1 MKKASNL
8 YPKNLKRNM
17 ELTTYTKAQINNNIS
32 KLLEEGKSN
41 DDALHFFLKM
51 KMVNDLGPERPFI
64 TKAPSPAEVKIHLLG
79 YDDIPQDDVILEL
92 PNQAKNNTQR
102 LVFKLSPAYALYVE
116 KVHDSLQVTVNG
128 KNLTA
133 MYLKTFRAADIA
145 LWMIRQRH
153 KLDKYIEEWDTVL
166 DLACKKSKLDR
177 MAFLKIRAIF
187 TEAMKDYPRLKY
199 VIIEQ
204 KRRAR
209 IRVKI
214 PNTDVG
220 VYIDAWWG
228 SYEEK
233 LPPQIESLKLL
244 LDAHR
249 KSCLTK
255 FFVHH

>member
-1 MKKASNL
+1 
-8 YPKNLKRNM
+8 
-17 ELTTYTKAQINNNIS
+17 
-32 KLLEEGKSN
+32 
-41 DDALHFFLKM
+41 
-51 KMVNDLGPERPFI
+51 
-64 TKAPSPAEVKIHLLG
+64 
-79 YDDIPQDDVILEL
+79 
-92 PNQAKNNTQR
+92 
-102 LVFKLSPAYALYVE
+102 
-116 KVHDSLQVTVNG
+116 
-128 KNLTA
+128 
-133 MYLKTFRAADIA
+133 
-145 LWMIRQRH
+145 
-153 KLDKYIEEWDTVL
+153 
-166 DLACKKSKLDR
+166 

-249 KSCLTK
+249 KSCLK
-255 FFVHH
+255 NFFVHH

>member
-17 ELTTYTKAQINNNIS
+17 ELMTYTKAQIHNNIS

-116 KVHDSLQVTVNG
+116 KAHDSLQVTVNG

-199 VIIEQ
+199 VI
-204 KRRAR
+204 
-209 IRVKI
+209 VD

-249 KSCLTK
+249 KSCLK
-255 FFVHH
+255 NFFVHH

>member
-1 MKKASNL
+1 M
-8 YPKNLKRNM
+8 
-17 ELTTYTKAQINNNIS
+17 TYTKAQIHNNIS

-102 LVFKLSPAYALYVE
+102 LVFKLSPTYALYVE
-116 KVHDSLQVTVNG
+116 KAHDSLQVTVNG

-153 KLDKYIEEWDTVL
+153 KLDKYIEKWDSVL
-166 DLACKKSKLDR
+166 DRACKKSKLDR
-177 MAFLKIRAIF
+177 MAFLGIRAIF
-187 TEAMKDYPRLKY
+187 TEAMKDYPQIKY

-209 IRVKI
+209 IRVNI
-214 PNTDVG
+214 PNTDLG

-228 SYEEK
+228 SYK
-233 LPPQIESLKLL
+233 KNLPQQIESLKMLL
-244 LDAHR
+244 EAHR
-249 KSCLTK
+249 KSCLK
-255 FFVHH
+255 SFYIHHKRK

>member
-1 MKKASNL
+1 M
-8 YPKNLKRNM
+8 
-17 ELTTYTKAQINNNIS
+17 TYTKAQINNNIS

-116 KVHDSLQVTVNG
+116 KVP
-128 KNLTA
+128 
-133 MYLKTFRAADIA
+133 DIA

-153 KLDKYIEEWDTVL
+153 KLDKYIEEWDSVL

-199 VIIEQ
+199 VIVEQ

-249 KSCLTK
+249 KSCLK
-255 FFVHH
+255 NFFVHH

>member
-1 MKKASNL
+1 
-8 YPKNLKRNM
+8 M

-153 KLDKYIEEWDTVL
+153 KLDKYIEEWDSVL

-199 VIIEQ
+199 VPQHRCRGLHRCLVGILRGKAPPADRKSETAA
-204 KRRAR
+204 RRSSQELL
-209 IRVKI
+209 KEFLC
-214 PNTDVG
+214 
-220 VYIDAWWG
+220 
-228 SYEEK
+228 S
-233 LPPQIESLKLL
+233 SLIFYLFTFLL
-244 LDAHR
+244 LQLCQYR
-249 KSCLTK
+249 LI
-255 FFVHH
+255 FQN

>member
-1 MKKASNL
+1 
-8 YPKNLKRNM
+8 M
-17 ELTTYTKAQINNNIS
+17 ELMTYTKAQIHNNIS

-128 KNLTA
+128 KNLAA

-153 KLDKYIEEWDTVL
+153 KLDKYIEEWDSVL

-199 VIIEQ
+199 VIVEQ

-209 IRVKI
+209 IRVKV
-214 PNTDVG
+214 PNTNLG

-228 SYEEK
+228 SYKES
-233 LPPQIESLKLL
+233 LPKQIESLKRLL
-244 LDAHR
+244 NAHK
-249 KSCLTK
+249 KSNLTH
-255 FFVHH
+255 FFIYH

>member
-199 VIIEQ
+199 V
-204 KRRAR
+204 
-209 IRVKI
+209 
-214 PNTDVG
+214 NTDVG

-249 KSCLTK
+249 KSCLK
-255 FFVHH
+255 NFFVHH

>member
-1 MKKASNL
+1 M
-8 YPKNLKRNM
+8 
-17 ELTTYTKAQINNNIS
+17 TYTKAQINNNIS

-92 PNQAKNNTQR
+92 PNQAKNNT
-102 LVFKLSPAYALYVE
+102 
-116 KVHDSLQVTVNG
+116 
-128 KNLTA
+128 
-133 MYLKTFRAADIA
+133 DIA

-199 VIIEQ
+199 VIVEQ

-249 KSCLTK
+249 KSCLK
-255 FFVHH
+255 NFFVHH